1 VPLLLAG
8 FFAPEF
14 VGRPMKW
21 LGRKTD
27 AAALEGHPAPPL
39 RAYGVGRSWPG
50 MALGVAVVLLL
61 LLAPSAFAAAPVN
74 DEFANRI
81 DLTGTLPIEETGTN
95 VAATQQ
101 VGEDPHEFLYQPAEH
116 SVWFSWEA
124 EDTEWVTAS
133 TCGSDFDT
141 LLGVYSGSSLSLL
154 EKVVPGKEGTRFDC
168 GPGGQQ
174 VTFQALAGT
183 TYEIRVDGNLSPQ
196 PPAATEGSIALQ
208 IASTPAPGNDD
219 FANAQAVTAESFEGG
234 TFHRVDVPGFNWNAT
249 KEFGE
254 PAHAGDQGGASVWY
268 SWTAPA
274 SGEASV
280 VAASGA
286 LEAVLGV
293 YTGTSLSELTPVA
306 TPTYFPGEVD
316 VHVTA
321 GTTYRIAV
329 DGMFDGGTGTASMG
343 QLTFL
348 IYLTISQ
355 PDLQAGIPSKSVP
368 PVSDQAAPETR
379 ISKSVFKRMPPIW
392 VFHFSS
398 NEPGST
404 FECKLDKRPFTKC
417 RSSRTF
423 KHPKS
428 GRHTLK
434 VRAIDPSGNV
444 DPSPAVAHFT
454 APRKPAKDHA
464 TH

>member
-1 VPLLLAG
+1 
-8 FFAPEF
+8 
-14 VGRPMKW
+14 M
-21 LGRKTD
+21 
-27 AAALEGHPAPPL
+27 
-39 RAYGVGRSWPG
+39 
-50 MALGVAVVLLL
+50 
-61 LLAPSAFAAAPVN
+61 LLAPAAFAAAPAN

-81 DLTGTLPIEETGTN
+81 DLSGTLPIEETGTN

-101 VGEDPHEFLYQPAEH
+101 ADEHPGEFLYEPAEH

-124 EDTEWVTAS
+124 EDTEWVTVS

-141 LLGVYSGSSLSLL
+141 LLGVYSGSSLSFL
-154 EKVVPGKEGTRFDC
+154 EKVVPGKEGARFDC
-168 GPGGQQ
+168 APGGQQ
-174 VTFQALAGT
+174 VTFRALAGT

-196 PPAATEGSIALQ
+196 PPAATEGSIALE

-219 FANAQAVTAESFEGG
+219 FADAQVVTSESFDGG
-234 TFHRVDVPGFNWNAT
+234 TFYRVDVPGFNWNAT
-249 KEFGE
+249 KELGE

-316 VHVTA
+316 VQVTA
-321 GTTYRIAV
+321 GTTYLIAV
-329 DGMFDGGTGTASMG
+329 DGMFDGGAGMASMG

-348 IYLTISQ
+348 IYLRV
-355 PDLQAGIPSKSVP
+355 PPADLQTGIPFKPVP
-368 PVSDQAAPETR
+368 PVADQAAPQTT
-379 ISKSVFKRMPPIW
+379 ISKSVFKRMPPVW
-392 VFHFSS
+392 VFRFSS

-404 FECKLDKRPFTKC
+404 FECKLDKRPFAKC
-417 RSSRTF
+417 RSSKTF
-423 KHPKS
+423 KHPS
-428 GRHTLK
+428 PGRHTLK
-434 VRAIDPSGNV
+434 ARAIDPSGNV
-444 DPSPAVAHFT
+444 DPTPAVAHFIV
-454 APRKPAKDHA
+454 PRKTRAK
-464 TH
+464 